1 MNKAIVLSNGQF
13 PRRREALEAILQIPL
28 LVCCDG
34 AYDKLVKSALFDGAA
49 HTPTIFVVGDGDS
62 LALRRVVLPNTT
74 FVEGYTD
81 QESNDLTKAVRY
93 AISIGVERLL
103 ILGATGLR
111 EDHTLGNISLLAM
124 FAAMRTQSGK
134 LLSVRMYT
142 DYGFFTPIR
151 SSQVMPSF
159 ARQQVSLFSLDQGL
173 TVSTEGLKYP
183 IVNRQFRYWW
193 EATLNEATGDSFSI
207 TIDGEGALLVYQ
219 TFDAK

>member
-13 PRRREALEAILQIPL
+13 PRRREALDAMLQIPL

-49 HTPTIFVVGDGDS
+49 HTPAICVVGDGDS
-62 LALRRVVLPNTT
+62 LASRRVVLPNTT

-183 IVNRQFRYWW
+183 IANRQFRYWW

-207 TIDGEGALLVYQ
+207 TIEGEGALLVYQ